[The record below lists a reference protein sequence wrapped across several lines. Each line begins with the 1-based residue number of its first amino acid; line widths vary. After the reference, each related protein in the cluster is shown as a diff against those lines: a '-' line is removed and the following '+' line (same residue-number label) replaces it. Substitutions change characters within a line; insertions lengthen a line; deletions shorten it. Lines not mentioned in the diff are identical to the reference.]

1 MSEDKD
7 ALQEAVEEGR
17 EIPALAMALMH
28 RSYQDSTFLQ
38 NQLIESFKN
47 DYEKT
52 RAELD
57 IIRNRVTQALVGPW
71 MPTPD
76 YIRGLMYPKQTEIE
90 ELVNERRR
98 YGTPADWKDT
108 GLQ

>member
-17 EIPALAMALMH
+17 EIPALAVALMH
-28 RSYQDSTFLQ
+28 RSYQDSTFLL
-38 NQLIESFKN
+38 NQLVESFRN
-47 DYEKT
+47 SYEET

-57 IIRNRVTQALVGPW
+57 IVRHRIEVALSGPW
-71 MPTPD
+71 TPTPE
-76 YIRGLMYPKQTEIE
+76 YLRGVMYPEQTEIE

-98 YGTPADWKDT
+98 RETPADWKDN
-108 GLQ
+108 GPA